1 MDRVRI
7 SELRVDA
14 VIGVHAWEQRIRQP
28 LIFSLDMAT
37 DIRAAAADDDLYK
50 TLDYAAISERI
61 RTITGQTRHA
71 LIETLAEQIATVIR
85 EEFGVTWLR
94 LDLRKP
100 GAVPK
105 ADHVAVVIERGER
118 P

>member
-14 VIGVHAWEQRIRQP
+14 VIGVHAWEQRILQP

-37 DIRAAAADDDLYK
+37 DIRAAAADDDLHK
-50 TLDYAAISERI
+50 TLDYAAVSERI

-71 LIETLAEQIATVIR
+71 LIETLAEQVATVLR
-85 EEFGVTWLR
+85 EEFAVAWLR
-94 LDLRKP
+94 LELRKP

-105 ADHVAVVIERGER
+105 ADHVAIIIERGDR